1 MYTNIVQYIATLCV
15 HCWIIKQ
22 LVVPDAEKLTVD
34 ETQQQNLQQTADDD
48 INTPIKADQQ
58 SSVPHIK
65 TASGLKYAVSNKA
78 SVKDSSDKMK
88 KQEVCNNTAMYVC
101 KVV

>member
-1 MYTNIVQYIATLCV
+1 M
-15 HCWIIKQ
+15 
-22 LVVPDAEKLTVD
+22 D

-48 INTPIKADQQ
+48 TDTPIKADQQ

-65 TASGLKYAVSNKA
+65 TASGVIYAVSTKA

-88 KQEVCNNTAMYVC
+88 KQEVCNNTATYVC
-101 KVV
+101 KVRSISKHVHSLIN